1 MRLIVEN
8 LTCVRGHHVVLR
20 ELSFVTRGGTGLI
33 LTGPNGSG
41 KTTLLRTVAG
51 FLRPQTGRVFL
62 EDSDSERTLTEQLH
76 YVGHLD
82 GIKSSLTVY
91 ENLIFWHRYFVAATS
106 EARIKEALDLLGL
119 WELADIPGGYL
130 SAGQR
135 RRLSLARLLVA
146 ERSIWL
152 LDEPTVALDA
162 ASQVLLN
169 ELLNNHIKSGGMAL
183 VATHLPLAISQT
195 EERNLGVRS

>member
-106 EARIKEALDLLGL
+106 GARIKEALDLLGL

-146 ERSIWL
+146 ERPIWL

-169 ELLNNHIKSGGMAL
+169 ELLNNHIKSGGIAL
-183 VATHLPLAISQT
+183 VATHLPLAISQA

>member
-106 EARIKEALDLLGL
+106 GARIEEALDLLGL

-146 ERSIWL
+146 ERPIWL

-169 ELLNNHIKSGGMAL
+169 ELLNNHIKSGGIAL
-183 VATHLPLAISQT
+183 VATHLPLAISQA